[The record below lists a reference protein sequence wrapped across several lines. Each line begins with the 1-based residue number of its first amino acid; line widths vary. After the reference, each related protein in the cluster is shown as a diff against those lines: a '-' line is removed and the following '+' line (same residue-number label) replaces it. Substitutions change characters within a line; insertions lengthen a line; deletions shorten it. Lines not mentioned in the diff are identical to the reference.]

1 MDPFRWN
8 PADSSRNLG
17 RTMKWGFS
25 LRRDLLDILYDT
37 HGHID
42 RTKCRVHLLYRISSR
57 VHPPLGRRRCLEYLS
72 RQLGEWFLEIDNGVL
87 RTHCLL
93 MET

>member
-8 PADSSRNLG
+8 PEDSSRNLG

-25 LRRDLLDILYDT
+25 LRRDLPDILYDT

-42 RTKCRVHLLYRISSR
+42 RTKCRVHLLYHISNR
-57 VHPPLGRRRCLEYLS
+57 VHPLLGRRRCLEYSS
-72 RQLGEWFLEIDNGVL
+72 RQLGECFLKIGSGVVQ
-87 RTHCLL
+87 THCLL
-93 MET
+93 TET